1 MAQTLSDGVPRNG
14 IDLKAMSA
22 EPLVSIIMPA
32 YNAEKYLAAAI
43 QSALGQSYRRW
54 ELIVVDDGSMDR
66 TAAIAR
72 EFASADERIE
82 YVFQSNK
89 KLAGARNTGIREA
102 RGELIAFL
110 DSDDLWVKEKL
121 ERQVKKIKET
131 GADVIFSGGFLF
143 PEDDA
148 SNESTTFAT
157 LCGKFSGAEMF
168 PLLFIENRLPILSV
182 VVRREALDSGGGG
195 KPFDESEEFHY
206 GCEDYDLWLRLAKS
220 GAVFYGMPEK
230 LVRYRVHGN
239 AMSSKKIELL
249 EATLVLLQRYRNDES
264 LDEGE
269 IRKRFRGVYR
279 ALIAASIERG
289 NIRQAKEY
297 ARLSAGWEPHQSLV
311 FFHLALIRF
320 LPREYERIS
329 EHFYKAGGALKR
341 SGATLR
347 QKLHGQS

>member
-1 MAQTLSDGVPRNG
+1 MAKAFSDGVPGNG

-43 QSALGQSYRRW
+43 QSALEQSYRRW
-54 ELIVVDDGSMDR
+54 ELIVVDDGSTDH

-72 EFASADERIE
+72 DFAAADERIE

-110 DSDDLWVKEKL
+110 DSDDLWTREKL
-121 ERQVKKIKET
+121 DLQVKKIKET
-131 GADVIFSGGFLF
+131 KADVVFSSGFLF

-148 SNESTTFAT
+148 SNESKTFAT

-168 PLLFIENRLPILSV
+168 PLLFTENRLPILSAV
-182 VVRREALDSGGGG
+182 ARRKALDSGG
-195 KPFDESEEFHY
+195 KLFNESEEFYY
-206 GCEDYDLWLRLAKS
+206 GCEDYDLWLRLAKG

-239 AMSSKKIELL
+239 AMSSKKVELL
-249 EATLVLLQRYRNDES
+249 EATLALLRRYRSDES
-264 LDEGE
+264 LDESE
-269 IRKRFRGVYR
+269 VRKRFRGVYR
-279 ALIAASIERG
+279 ALIAASIEEG

-297 ARLSAGWEPHQSLV
+297 ARLCAKWEPHELLV
-311 FFHLALIRF
+311 FFHLALIKF
-320 LPREYERIS
+320 LPRDYERIS

-341 SGATLR
+341 SSATLR
-347 QKLHGQS
+347 QKLYGQS